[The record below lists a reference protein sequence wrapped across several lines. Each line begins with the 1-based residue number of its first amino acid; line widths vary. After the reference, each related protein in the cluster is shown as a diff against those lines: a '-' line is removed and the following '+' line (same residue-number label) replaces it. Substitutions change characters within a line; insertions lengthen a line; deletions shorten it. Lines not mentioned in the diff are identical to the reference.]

1 MSKHVPVTSET
12 VAAAR
17 PVASP
22 ISEIAGIGN
31 LSVRKLGKP
40 NMRSPAV
47 TIELIATVGLALSTL
62 VAITVVSIGIA
73 RADLLGA
80 RANADAVSLAIARHR

>member
-12 VAAAR
+12 VAAAT
-17 PVASP
+17 PVAVRIP
-22 ISEIAGIGN
+22 EITGIGN

-47 TIELIATVGLALSTL
+47 TIELIATVALALSTL
-62 VAITVVSIGIA
+62 IAITVVSIGIA
-73 RADLLGA
+73 RADLLGI
-80 RANADAVSLAIARHR
+80 RANANTAPLAIVRHD

>member
-12 VAAAR
+12 VTAAT
-17 PVASP
+17 PVALR
-22 ISEIAGIGN
+22 ISELSGIGN

-73 RADLLGA
+73 RADMRGFRA
-80 RANADAVSLAIARHR
+80 DANAAPLAIARHD

>member
-22 ISEIAGIGN
+22 IPEIAGIGN

-40 NMRSPAV
+40 HMHSPAI

-73 RADLLGA
+73 RADLLGV
-80 RANADAVSLAIARHR
+80 RANVDTAPLAITRHD